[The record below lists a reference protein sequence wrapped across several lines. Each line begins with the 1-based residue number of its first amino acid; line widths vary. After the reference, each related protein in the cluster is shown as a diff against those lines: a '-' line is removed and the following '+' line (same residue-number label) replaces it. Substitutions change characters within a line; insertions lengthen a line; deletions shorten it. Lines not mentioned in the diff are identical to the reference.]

1 VKVFRDLA
9 AAMVPFGTE
18 VSVFA
23 SVRYRLSIT
32 FVISEAMKSEFE
44 FDNELFTGDLKYQFE
59 RLEVLHAVVASANR
73 QVIPLHVARCR
84 TQ

>member
-1 VKVFRDLA
+1 MKVFRDLA
-9 AAMVPFGTE
+9 AAMVPFSTE

-44 FDNELFTGDLKYQFE
+44 FDIELFTGDLKYQFE

-73 QVIPLHVARCR
+73 QVIPLHVARRR